1 MGGKKFT
8 TRSNSWGGKQG
19 SGGWQS
25 QSDNAK
31 LEARIKQLVE
41 QNKALRDAKN
51 KDGILPN
58 GKHKHADDSTP
69 HPLAKCSPPMDGDW
83 KCLACNFTSNRV
95 WRTYC
100 FRCSAVMG
108 REAIP
113 ILDATT
119 TAQLQQSIATE
130 DAARVMAEQIAAAT
144 MPSTA
149 VASHSAA
156 CGQQG
161 FGHQPNGQP
170 LAAQTTPPPASSL
183 RELKARQERLK
194 VQRGMVG
201 DGPAD
206 ERLRT
211 HLDFEIKEVQRQI
224 DQALPIDV
232 SFHGALAAE

>member
-1 MGGKKFT
+1 MSGQPHTCAAFPRVKAGAALVSCFLFLTFVLWVSMGGKKFT
-8 TRSNSWGGKQG
+8 WRSNSWGAKQG

-41 QNKALRDAKN
+41 QNKSLRDAKK
-51 KDGILPN
+51 KDSILPK

-69 HPLAKCSPPMDGDW
+69 HPLAKCSPPMDGGW
-83 KCLACNFTSNRV
+83 KCLACNFASNRV

-113 ILDATT
+113 SLDATT

-156 CGQQG
+156 GGQQG

-170 LAAQTTPPPASSL
+170 LAAQTIPPPASSL
-183 RELKARQERLK
+183 RELKARHE
-194 VQRGMVG
+194 
-201 DGPAD
+201 
-206 ERLRT
+206 
-211 HLDFEIKEVQRQI
+211 
-224 DQALPIDV
+224 
-232 SFHGALAAE
+232 